1 MVLLPP
7 PPVPPF
13 QSENDSYFFMIL
25 NILITYLRSIK
36 MPLPFYNFS
45 IRNRILEHEIVID
58 NQKNICYVHSG
69 FLGHNNDAF
78 CYQQIRQIGRGLE
91 NDFPA
96 HCFILADS
104 IYPNAPPLV
113 TPFKSTD
120 IVRRP
125 RLEQKRKRK
134 FNLLHR
140 KRRVYVENVIKE
152 LKTFRVIGTLYRH
165 PRWEMSS
172 IVELCAALAKRRAD
186 LIKDVYS

>member
-1 MVLLPP
+1 
-7 PPVPPF
+7 
-13 QSENDSYFFMIL
+13 
-25 NILITYLRSIK
+25 
-36 MPLPFYNFS
+36 MPNVIGAIDGTSHEIWIPSTEPQDEFYNGHRKFHC
-45 IRNRILEHEIVID
+45 IHTQIVID

-78 CYQQIRQIGRGLE
+78 CYQYIRQFGPGLE
-91 NDFPA
+91 NDFPV

-140 KRRVYVENVIKE
+140 KRRVYVEHVIKE
-152 LKTFRVIGTLYRH
+152 LKTFRVIGALYRH

-172 IVELCAALAKRRAD
+172 IVEMCAALAKRRAD

>member
-1 MVLLPP
+1 MRGNWPEMANVIGAIDGTSHEIWIPSTEP
-7 PPVPPF
+7 
-13 QSENDSYFFMIL
+13 QEE
-25 NILITYLRSIK
+25 
-36 MPLPFYNFS
+36 FYSGHRKFHC
-45 IRNRILEHEIVID
+45 IHTQIVID

-78 CYQQIRQIGRGLE
+78 CYQQIRQIGPGLE

-113 TPFKSTD
+113 TPFKCTD

-140 KRRVYVENVIKE
+140 KRRVYVEHVIKE
-152 LKTFRVIGTLYRH
+152 LKTFRVIGGLYRH